1 MTPPTRPAHPLTLAP
16 SLLSS
21 VLFIQQYAGKEL
33 SAEQV
38 QATVEELKKVV
49 EASRE
54 RRKDRMARKAT
65 EDFDEEEEEALE
77 EENEQEDE
85 VIDQVSCWIQVFCSL
100 TAFKSFGVFFY
111 CSFSEIAWAHKRVW
125 HDIVPISLSG
135 GSSEGKSPDE
145 LFREWRIGDV
155 GTRSSGRSNKHH
167 DAEPTSHL
175 ILRRRTASPQV
186 AST

>member
-100 TAFKSFGVFFY
+100 TAFKSFGFF
-111 CSFSEIAWAHKRVW
+111 FIAVLVK
-125 HDIVPISLSG
+125 
-135 GSSEGKSPDE
+135 
-145 LFREWRIGDV
+145 
-155 GTRSSGRSNKHH
+155 
-167 DAEPTSHL
+167 
-175 ILRRRTASPQV
+175 
-186 AST
+186 